1 MNAKQLLKLL
11 ALAIVVVAA
20 GLLARWTQ
28 ARHRQADAAAVGGLV
43 LPGLDVNQAA
53 AIRIT
58 DPDGTLELRQQD
70 GLWRVVQRDQYR
82 ADFTRLSALLRDLA
96 ELKAVRPIEAGP
108 SQFAR
113 LGLEAAAGQTAP
125 AATTLQVLNAAGQ
138 PLAELRLG
146 KPYRQDDAADPAAG
160 ARSMQNAPVG
170 DTAAG
175 RFLLLPKTGA
185 IVLVAKPLTNVTSKP
200 MDWVDHDFVK
210 LNEFKH
216 AVLAEAGHPLW
227 EVSRNQSSAPLALA
241 GLGKNETADDAKLSA
256 IGSALSWFSFA
267 EIAPKTLTPEAAGLD
282 AAKTFTAADFDG
294 NQATLTISNTADAA
308 GRLYVTA
315 AVAYAGTKAR
325 TPGKDEKPADKQ
337 KLDDAFAKQQA
348 ARQRQV
354 AELQERLHG
363 RIFLV
368 EKSMLDAILRQRAEL
383 LAEKPKPAPAAQP
396 GAPGLPVPPAAP

>member
-11 ALAIVVVAA
+11 ILVVVVAA
-20 GLLARWTQ
+20 AVALALWTQ
-28 ARHRQADAAAVGGLV
+28 ARHRQADAAGVGGLV

-58 DPDGTLELRQQD
+58 DPDGTLDLRQQD

-82 ADFTRLSALLRDLA
+82 ANFTLLSALLRDLA
-96 ELKAVRPIEAGP
+96 GLKAVRAIEAGP
-108 SQFAR
+108 SRFAQ
-113 LGLEAAAGQTAP
+113 LGLEATGQNVP
-125 AATTLQVLNAAGQ
+125 ATLRVLNAAGQ

-146 KPYRQDDAADPAAG
+146 KPYRQDDAADPAG
-160 ARSMQNAPVG
+160 AAKSMMTAPGG

-175 RFLLLPKTGA
+175 RFLLLPKSGA
-185 IVLVAKPLTNVTSKP
+185 VVLVANPLANVTSKP

-210 LNEFKH
+210 LNELKH
-216 AVLAEAGHPLW
+216 ATLAEAGQTLW
-227 EVSRNQSSAPLALA
+227 EVGRSQSGDPLALA
-241 GLGKNETADDAKLSA
+241 GLGKNETADGAKLSA

-282 AAKTFTAADFDG
+282 AAKTFTAADFEG
-294 NQATLTISNTADAA
+294 NQATLAIGKADAA
-308 GRLYVTA
+308 GRFHVTA
-315 AVAYAGTKAR
+315 EIACAGPKTR

-348 ARQRQV
+348 ARQQQV
-354 AELQERLHG
+354 ADLRERLHG

-368 EKSMLDAILRQRAEL
+368 EKSMLDAILRPRAEL
-383 LAEKPKPAPAAQP
+383 LAEKPKPEPAAQP
-396 GAPGLPVPPAAP
+396 GAPAVP